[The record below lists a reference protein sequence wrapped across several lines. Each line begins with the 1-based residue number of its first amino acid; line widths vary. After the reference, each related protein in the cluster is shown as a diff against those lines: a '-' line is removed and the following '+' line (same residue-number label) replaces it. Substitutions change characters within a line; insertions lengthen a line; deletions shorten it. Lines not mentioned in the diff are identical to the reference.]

1 MHKLPVFLIALFVL
15 SCSAS
20 PDTTYEVSLK
30 AGAVDRHATPVS
42 AMIEA
47 SAATETTPVC
57 VRSDTHEQPGQVH
70 RTAEEQ
76 TEVWWL
82 ADLPAGEA
90 ATYTLDLGSDCS
102 EEAFTWSESAGDA
115 TQLSFGN
122 RPVIEY
128 VHPTYDPDAIDE
140 TLKPFHHVFAPDGSQ
155 LLTKGPGGLYPHHRG
170 IFFGYNRIE
179 VNDQELN
186 TWGSGNGE
194 HQSHEE
200 IVERFAGP
208 VFGGHTVRIEWKDRS
223 GEPFIEE
230 LRTLRVFRQSDD
242 ALLVDFSSRL
252 EPLRGTVRLDG
263 DRQHA
268 GVQFRAAQD
277 VADNAEATRFIRPS
291 AWSHLP
297 PEEEYNGDDFLDLPW
312 NAISYPLGERHY
324 TVAYFSGRGNPDGAA
339 FSERSYGRFGEFFP
353 YELTE
358 DRPLEVNYRWWIVA
372 REDVEPEEI
381 DQKYREWATP
391 PSVQV
396 SSN

>member
-115 TQLSFGN
+115 TQLSFSN

-128 VHPTYDPDAIDE
+128 VHPTYDPDVIDE

-155 LLTKGPGGLYPHHRG
+155 LLTKGAGGLYPHHRG

-252 EPLRGTVRLDG
+252 EPCAVRSASTATGSTQACSFAPHRTWPIMPRLLALSAPPPGAIFRPRRNTTATTSSTCPGTPSPIRSARGTTRLPTSQG
-263 DRQHA
+263 
-268 GVQFRAAQD
+268 AA
-277 VADNAEATRFIRPS
+277 IRMAPPFPS
-291 AWSHLP
+291 AP
-297 PEEEYNGDDFLDLPW
+297 T
-312 NAISYPLGERHY
+312 A
-324 TVAYFSGRGNPDGAA
+324 ASG
-339 FSERSYGRFGEFFP
+339 SSFP
-353 YELTE
+353 T
-358 DRPLEVNYRWWIVA
+358 
-372 REDVEPEEI
+372 
-381 DQKYREWATP
+381 
-391 PSVQV
+391 S
-396 SSN
+396 